1 MIYERILVN
10 YLPYSERADGGFEW
24 WIEDVDAYI
33 YVYIYVRRRMKF
45 KRFEVQRSDA
55 GKYRIHF
62 STGEIQPVKFL

>member
-1 MIYERILVN
+1 
-10 YLPYSERADGGFEW
+10 
-24 WIEDVDAYI
+24 
-33 YVYIYVRRRMKF
+33 MKF